1 MSAQSFPSLIVHTK
15 KGKAVWF
22 AAMGF
27 SSIVHVA
34 IFQGLALD
42 NSKAELKPRVT
53 IIALKEI
60 ISEHPASLTYPKRP
74 TPQIPL
80 PELTSVTTIA
90 PTSVTSAT
98 TLTEASALLPST
110 SLSVAP
116 EMPDEA
122 LKSPE
127 NLLPKEID
135 SYLPEIKV
143 EFESSVQ
150 LQLEPELSMEVEPRS
165 IIGAKAQVITTQA
178 AETREKIEVFDKA
191 EAEKSRIFQK
201 SRAQKVFEM
210 ARAGAKK
217 EIAVERMKIAQEKM
231 RIAKEREV
239 QLAAKLEREQLD
251 AQKAMEIERLKI
263 IHERK
268 AMEAAEIEEVR
279 LKALKGSAAERLR
292 IIQDGK
298 GQQAAEPGDV
308 RLKVRQENKVDIP
321 GIAKEQRQQILQATE
336 RIKIASQKEIVLK
349 DIKSNAGAKKEVAVE
364 RLRIA
369 QEKLRIAQEK
379 LRIAQEKKVQLVAK
393 LEREQLDVQKA
404 VEIERL
410 KIIHER
416 KAMEAAEIEEVRLKA
431 LKGSAAERLRIVQD
445 GKGQQAAEPGHVR
458 LKVRQEVKVDRPG
471 IAEEQSRQIQQAT
484 ERIKIASQEETIL
497 EDIQTN
503 YEESLVAELARHKR
517 YPLSAQRRG
526 HQAVIW
532 VSFKINTAGSLISFK
547 LESPSRYKDLNRA
560 VESMFKLAFP
570 VSPVPKELRGAQ
582 KEFWY
587 TLPVEFRI

>member
-1 MSAQSFPSLIVHTK
+1 MSAQSFPSLIVDTK

-60 ISEHPASLTYPKRP
+60 ISEHPASLTYPNRP

-80 PELTSVTTIA
+80 TELTSVTTIA

-98 TLTEASALLPST
+98 TLNETSALLPST

-191 EAEKSRIFQK
+191 EAEKSGIFQK

-210 ARAGAKK
+210 ARAVAKK
-217 EIAVERMKIAQEKM
+217 EVAVERLKIAQEKM
-231 RIAKEREV
+231 RIAQEREA
-239 QLAAKLEREQLD
+239 QLAAKLERGQLD

-268 AMEAAEIEEVR
+268 AMEAAEIEGER
-279 LKALKGSAAERLR
+279 LKALKRAATERLR

-298 GQQAAEPGDV
+298 GQQVAEPGDF
-308 RLKVRQENKVDIP
+308 RLKVRQESKVDRP

-336 RIKIASQKEIVLK
+336 RI
-349 DIKSNAGAKKEVAVE
+349 N
-364 RLRIA
+364 
-369 QEKLRIAQEK
+369 
-379 LRIAQEKKVQLVAK
+379 
-393 LEREQLDVQKA
+393 
-404 VEIERL
+404 
-410 KIIHER
+410 
-416 KAMEAAEIEEVRLKA
+416 
-431 LKGSAAERLRIVQD
+431 
-445 GKGQQAAEPGHVR
+445 
-458 LKVRQEVKVDRPG
+458 
-471 IAEEQSRQIQQAT
+471 
-484 ERIKIASQEETIL
+484 IASQEETIL
-497 EDIQTN
+497 KDIQTN

-560 VESMFKLAFP
+560 VELMFKRAFP

-587 TLPVEFRI
+587 TLPVEFKI

>member
-217 EIAVERMKIAQEKM
+217 EIAVERLKIAQEKM
-231 RIAKEREV
+231 RIAQEREV

-279 LKALKGSAAERLR
+279 LKALKGSVAERLR

-379 LRIAQEKKVQLVAK
+379 KVQLVAK

-445 GKGQQAAEPGHVR
+445 GKGQQAAGPGHVR